1 MRRARPARWAS
12 RAAATALLAAALAG
26 AACTGGDGQPD
37 PTATP
42 SGPSRVLWGDASPT
56 PAPTAEPTP
65 TATPPPIPTREPRVW
80 PDAPSGPIGDDEA
93 RELMDTLADPD
104 AAEDELR
111 LALARI
117 VRADDERFA
126 AVLIELMWAR
136 DTRILRDGLDYLEY
150 FDALTAITEADIG
163 PNRHYWVRWYG
174 ATDLEPPPGFT
185 GWKGRLLSV
194 IDEQFAEFLSDDHPS
209 AIRTEEIL
217 WGGVRVDSI
226 PPLEQPNMIA
236 PADVDYVGADE
247 AVFGI
252 ALNGEAHAYPLRIL
266 DWHEMANITVGG
278 VPISLAYCTL
288 CGAAIAY
295 DGRASDGATYTFGTS
310 GFLFRSNKLMYD
322 RNTRT
327 LWNQFTGE
335 PVLGP
340 LVGATGRDGAPL
352 RLELLPIVLATY
364 EDWLERHPDTL
375 VLDIRT
381 GYDRPYD
388 PGAAY
393 GHYFSDSE
401 TMFPVWLRSDELY
414 LKQYVYGLRLGGAR
428 KAYPIDV
435 LAEERVVNDT
445 LGGRPVVLVTAKE
458 IDTLGYGRGVG
469 PVLYPSGGEVRAF
482 ERGDRRF
489 YPAPDGGAVV
499 DATGA
504 PWEVTEDALIGTSG
518 ERLPRVSGHLAFW
531 FGWYAFF
538 PETELY
544 AGAE

>member
-1 MRRARPARWAS
+1 M
-12 RAAATALLAAALAG
+12 
-26 AACTGGDGQPD
+26 
-37 PTATP
+37 
-42 SGPSRVLWGDASPT
+42 
-56 PAPTAEPTP
+56 
-65 TATPPPIPTREPRVW
+65 
-80 PDAPSGPIGDDEA
+80 
-93 RELMDTLADPD
+93 
-104 AAEDELR
+104 
-111 LALARI
+111 
-117 VRADDERFA
+117 
-126 AVLIELMWAR
+126 
-136 DTRILRDGLDYLEY
+136 
-150 FDALTAITEADIG
+150 
-163 PNRHYWVRWYG
+163 
-174 ATDLEPPPGFT
+174 
-185 GWKGRLLSV
+185 
-194 IDEQFAEFLSDDHPS
+194 
-209 AIRTEEIL
+209 
-217 WGGVRVDSI
+217 RVDSI

-236 PADVDYVGADE
+236 PTDVDYVGADE

-295 DGRASDGATYTFGTS
+295 DGRAPDGATYTFGTS

-322 RNTRT
+322 RNTRS

-375 VLDIRT
+375 VLDIHT

-518 ERLPRVSGHLAFW
+518 ERPPPRQRPPRLLVRLVRLLPGDRAVRGGRVAFRHPSRGHARLALAAARCRASQRRAAVLPPLRHSSESW
-531 FGWYAFF
+531 NPVRA
-538 PETELY
+538 
-544 AGAE
+544 ARDGAEGPVPARTRQWRPPPPPATMAAQWGRRMHGLSDERYQPERGRLASREERGAVVVRFGPPARAACAGFA